1 MLDFSDIAA
10 YDGQDSTFILNKQGI
25 GRWDSFQSYS
35 GEPSLSQSL
44 YNRNFIIKIDGVEIA
59 RGKFWSFLSS
69 MSLKGLAIMDS
80 MFEMDQDKNKLRL
93 ISEYPAGSP
102 GSEYTGLNQELIE
115 VFKSTGT

>member
-1 MLDFSDIAA
+1 M
-10 YDGQDSTFILNKQGI
+10 
-25 GRWDSFQSYS
+25 
-35 GEPSLSQSL
+35 
-44 YNRNFIIKIDGVEIA
+44 EIA

-93 ISEYPAGSP
+93 ISEYPAGSL